1 MVRFWHGKLCVKGL
15 FMKIQAINPVHSCQ
29 PIKQVEFGKKAKKI
43 NLNEAIK
50 NSPDTFQANQIST
63 EQKYDLACRL
73 AAYYK
78 TQYENLLKTGV
89 CEA

>member
-1 MVRFWHGKLCVKGL
+1 
-15 FMKIQAINPVHSCQ
+15 MKIQAINPVHSCQ

-43 NLNEAIK
+43 NINEAIK
-50 NSPDTFQANQIST
+50 NSPDTFQANLIST

-78 TQYENLLKTGV
+78 TQYENLLKAGT
-89 CEA
+89 CEI